1 MPAMPDWNVIAAA
14 VFGLFVLYFIS
25 RIFYRPLKIIF
36 SALLHLIIGGVVIF
50 LYNLVGILW
59 GLTIGFN
66 VISALIVGIMGL
78 PGLGMLIALQYI
90 FS

>member
-1 MPAMPDWNVIAAA
+1 MPALPDWNVIAAV

-25 RIFYRPLKIIF
+25 RIFYRPLKIVF
-36 SALLHLIIGGVVIF
+36 STLLHVVLGGAAIY
-50 LYNLVGILW
+50 LYNLVGALW